1 MFETTNQYIYN
12 SMRTMIMKI
21 LNEDMKDIAI
31 TIKHNSSKSSK
42 RNSHISTWK
51 SRKCKH
57 QSYGNV
63 VYISTIS
70 IYIYMY
76 IDFTCTYIPICL
88 LSSNRPFPMG
98 PSTHRSQDAKVTVS
112 PQAVSTCF
120 ETTHFLLLTPGV
132 FCTYQDAWIGVVQT
146 NGYTPKH
153 KEK

>member
-1 MFETTNQYIYN
+1 MILHLSVWLNKTIIYIGYSLDIYNYPANSPPSCSTSQTSSSFGMTCSTDIYEMENKQCLKPPTSVYIYICN

-70 IYIYMY
+70 IYIYA
-76 IDFTCTYIPICL
+76 C
-88 LSSNRPFPMG
+88 
-98 PSTHRSQDAKVTVS
+98 
-112 PQAVSTCF
+112 
-120 ETTHFLLLTPGV
+120 V
-132 FCTYQDAWIGVVQT
+132 F
-146 NGYTPKH
+146 K
-153 KEK
+153 